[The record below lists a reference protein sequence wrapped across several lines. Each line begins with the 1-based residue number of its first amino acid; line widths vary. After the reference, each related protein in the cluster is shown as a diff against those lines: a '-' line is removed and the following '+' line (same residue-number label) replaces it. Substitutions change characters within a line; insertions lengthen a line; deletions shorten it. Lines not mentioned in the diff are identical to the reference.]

1 MDIGIGLDRDT
12 EKVKE
17 IVDIYFNGKNIDIK
31 AYDDSR
37 YIFHIDNSKK
47 KGSIKESFYDQI
59 TNIILD
65 IIFNIY
71 SKEAIRKRIENIP
84 KNLKLWEKKKIADI
98 CKSLL
103 LDENSFTIE
112 KKQIY
117 DKIKAHIQET
127 STIWIDGFIQF
138 RLKQFDVL
146 LNLLVEK
153 SIKEFKAEK
162 EYEEFI
168 KVLRYFV
175 EVQEPKYNLVNLVF
189 KDGYYEL
196 YDEMN
201 DTIDKDIFK
210 EVIKEIGSENVS
222 KDDLLIS
229 TLIVT
234 APRRL
239 RIHLNKKDRDTD
251 VVKIIIN
258 VFQDRVYF
266 CYGCN
271 KCNKSTKIKGSQ

>member
-1 MDIGIGLDRDT
+1 
-12 EKVKE
+12 
-17 IVDIYFNGKNIDIK
+17 
-31 AYDDSR
+31 
-37 YIFHIDNSKK
+37 
-47 KGSIKESFYDQI
+47 
-59 TNIILD
+59 
-65 IIFNIY
+65 
-71 SKEAIRKRIENIP
+71 
-84 KNLKLWEKKKIADI
+84 
-98 CKSLL
+98 
-103 LDENSFTIE
+103 
-112 KKQIY
+112 
-117 DKIKAHIQET
+117 
-127 STIWIDGFIQF
+127 
-138 RLKQFDVL
+138 
-146 LNLLVEK
+146 
-153 SIKEFKAEK
+153 
-162 EYEEFI
+162 
-168 KVLRYFV
+168 
-175 EVQEPKYNLVNLVF
+175 
-189 KDGYYEL
+189 
-196 YDEMN
+196 